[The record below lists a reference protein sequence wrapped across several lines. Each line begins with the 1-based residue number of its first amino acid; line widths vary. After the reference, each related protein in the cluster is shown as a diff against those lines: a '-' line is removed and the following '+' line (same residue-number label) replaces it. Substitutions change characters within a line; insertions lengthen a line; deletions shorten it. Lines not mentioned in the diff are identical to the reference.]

1 MSYART
7 AVTRMTLDMSRLDLQ
22 RSETISL
29 GDANR
34 RWEVTLINGGAP
46 FRLPNNWA
54 AWIAGVK
61 PDGKPLMLGC
71 SIVDGKIIFD
81 FARGKEIATCVGS
94 FAIQIDIADEMAEI
108 VATPKIY
115 VNVLETA
122 RPLDDLE
129 SDGQYELIGETLIR
143 IGDAE
148 TDILENAQN
157 IAENKLIIATQDARV
172 VVLESMVTEYG
183 SIKIETAAWKTTQYE
198 GYNYI
203 ALVAVEGFKRG
214 TVLTM
219 LPSTDKTRKASVEAR
234 LVSSADG
241 FKADGDGYV
250 VELLVKSKPTIALD
264 MAYILNKSPMD
275 SSPAV
280 AVLGIDASPDEEVA
294 AIREAMSEYGSIK
307 IETSA
312 WKTTQYEGY
321 NYIALVKVEGFKRG
335 TVLTMMPSTDLT
347 RKAAV
352 EARLVSS
359 ADGFKADGDGYVVEL
374 LVKSKPTIAL
384 EMTYILNKSPMD
396 SSPAVA
402 VLGIDASPDEEVAA
416 IREAMSE
423 YGSVSI
429 EENEWKPIE
438 YEGYN
443 FVAWLSVNGFGVG
456 TVLTLTPST
465 ELTRK
470 EAAAAGL
477 AASGDGF
484 IVDEENYQVEILV
497 KSKPTTTLELTY
509 ILNKSA
515 LDLNPAVAVLGMD
528 MPNTESAQELVAQHN
543 KDKEA
548 HPHLLQLIDAVE
560 KALSGVSDTKIHV
573 LDELP
578 ALADAVVYHFY
589 LILGEDKEQGDLY
602 DEYICLQD
610 EDKVKYWE
618 YIGTRKI
625 DLSNYMTSA
634 EIVAEIARQIGLIQ
648 FPQVPEKLPNPKP
661 ITIFGKTYD
670 GSASVSV
677 TKQEIVQA
685 VIDVLNNWEE
695 VPV

>member
-1 MSYART
+1 
-7 AVTRMTLDMSRLDLQ
+7 
-22 RSETISL
+22 
-29 GDANR
+29 
-34 RWEVTLINGGAP
+34 
-46 FRLPNNWA
+46 
-54 AWIAGVK
+54 
-61 PDGKPLMLGC
+61 
-71 SIVDGKIIFD
+71 
-81 FARGKEIATCVGS
+81 
-94 FAIQIDIADEMAEI
+94 
-108 VATPKIY
+108 
-115 VNVLETA
+115 
-122 RPLDDLE
+122 
-129 SDGQYELIGETLIR
+129 
-143 IGDAE
+143 
-148 TDILENAQN
+148 
-157 IAENKLIIATQDARV
+157 
-172 VVLESMVTEYG
+172 
-183 SIKIETAAWKTTQYE
+183 
-198 GYNYI
+198 
-203 ALVAVEGFKRG
+203 
-214 TVLTM
+214 
-219 LPSTDKTRKASVEAR
+219 
-234 LVSSADG
+234 
-241 FKADGDGYV
+241 
-250 VELLVKSKPTIALD
+250 
-264 MAYILNKSPMD
+264 
-275 SSPAV
+275 
-280 AVLGIDASPDEEVA
+280 
-294 AIREAMSEYGSIK
+294 
-307 IETSA
+307 
-312 WKTTQYEGY
+312 
-321 NYIALVKVEGFKRG
+321 
-335 TVLTMMPSTDLT
+335 
-347 RKAAV
+347 
-352 EARLVSS
+352 
-359 ADGFKADGDGYVVEL
+359 
-374 LVKSKPTIAL
+374 
-384 EMTYILNKSPMD
+384 
-396 SSPAVA
+396 
-402 VLGIDASPDEEVAA
+402 
-416 IREAMSE
+416 MSE